1 MVAECIYIMCGG
13 AHIHNTYY
21 TVIEEIR
28 PTHVCVIVEKQID
41 DIIPITPSMDEKAK
55 DAAKRTMK
63 NRKYIREAIITLKKY
78 TSTGK
83 KRIFKEYP
91 IIDQST
97 DSVKKAVLDIK
108 MEHPTAELWFNVTSG
123 TTLLSVSLFLAALW
137 VEGKICITPSD
148 DDFIRFRVPKM
159 HLEDLSKKKN
169 YADILNILYEYDTR
183 ASTLEER
190 GMNVTELYHKIDG
203 IYEAMVIDAL
213 GKRKNNPSRKT
224 KWLLMQQLEEWG
236 LIERKFKGKKQ
247 RFTITEDGEYSLK
260 MLQLQKSD
268 ENK

>member
-1 MVAECIYIMCGG
+1 MAAECIYIMCGG

-41 DIIPITPSMDEKAK
+41 EVITITPSMDEKSK
-55 DAAKRTMK
+55 GAAERTII
-63 NRKYIREAIITLKKY
+63 NRKQIREAINTLKEY

-83 KRIFKEYP
+83 KRFFKEYP
-91 IIDQST
+91 IVDQST
-97 DSVKKAVLDIK
+97 ESVKKAVLDIK
-108 MEHPTAELWFNVTSG
+108 MEHPSAELWFNVTSG

-169 YADILNILYEYDTR
+169 YADILNILYEYDSR
-183 ASTLEER
+183 ISTQEEM

-203 IYEAMVIDAL
+203 IYESMVIDAL

-224 KWLLMQQLEEWG
+224 KWLMMQQLEDWD

-247 RFTITEDGEYSLK
+247 RFSITEDGVYSLK
-260 MLQLQKSD
+260 MLQLQKRD
-268 ENK
+268 EIK